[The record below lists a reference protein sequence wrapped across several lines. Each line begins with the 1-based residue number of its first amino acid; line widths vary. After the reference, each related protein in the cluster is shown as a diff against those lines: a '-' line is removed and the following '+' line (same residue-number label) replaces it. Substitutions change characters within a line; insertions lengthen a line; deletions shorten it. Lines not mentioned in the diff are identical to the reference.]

1 MFSFHSK
8 IRFIYFDNERFNKER
23 NSINKPKTKLLL
35 KSKDDENTK
44 LNQIICCMKYYFITI
59 L

>member
-8 IRFIYFDNERFNKER
+8 IRFIYFDTERFNTER

-35 KSKDDENTK
+35 KLKDDENTK